1 MVVLR
6 LCPMCGRV
14 LRKDLNITENQLL
27 KYENSM
33 DLIQNIFPNLNIK
46 EREFIKT
53 GYCYECQD
61 VLFGEE
67 E

>member
-14 LRKDLNITENQLL
+14 IRKDLNITENQLL

>member
-14 LRKDLNITENQLL
+14 IRKDLNITENQLL

-33 DLIQNIFPNLNIK
+33 DLIQNVFPNLNIK

-61 VLFGEE
+61 VLFAEE

>member
-14 LRKDLNITENQLL
+14 ISKDLNITENQLL

-33 DLIQNIFPNLNIK
+33 DLIQNIFPNLSIK

>member
-6 LCPMCGRV
+6 LCPMCSSV
-14 LRKDLNITENQLL
+14 IRKDLNITENQLF

-33 DLIQNIFPNLNIK
+33 GLIQNVFPNLNIK